1 MSIYDKPTKTLMR
14 EFAQQQ
20 LIKGQIFD
28 KSDAVEW
35 FAKRYPKIRST
46 TVQMHVEGMAVNSTA
61 RKHHPNIKA
70 GSEHDLFFKT
80 APGKFRLWNPESD
93 PAPLYRDKL
102 LETVSEVSE
111 TTEDDDVAPTPASP
125 TFAYERDLRNYLE
138 KNLSV
143 LEPGLTLYQDEEFTG
158 IEFPVGSRFIDIL
171 AVDRNDD
178 FVVIELKVSRGHE
191 RTIGQILAYM
201 GWVQKDL
208 AGTKKVRGIVVASGF
223 TEDFKL
229 AASRITDIALFEYDI
244 SFKLRRLPQPA

>member
-1 MSIYDKPTKTLMR
+1 
-14 EFAQQQ
+14 
-20 LIKGQIFD
+20 
-28 KSDAVEW
+28 
-35 FAKRYPKIRST
+35 
-46 TVQMHVEGMAVNSTA
+46 MHVEGMAVNSTA

-70 GSEHDLFFKT
+70 GSEHDLFFKI
-80 APGKFRLWNPESD
+80 ASGKFRLWNPESD

-143 LEPGLTLYQDEEFTG
+143 LEPRLTLYQDEEFMG

-178 FVVIELKVSRGHE
+178 FVVIELKVSREHE